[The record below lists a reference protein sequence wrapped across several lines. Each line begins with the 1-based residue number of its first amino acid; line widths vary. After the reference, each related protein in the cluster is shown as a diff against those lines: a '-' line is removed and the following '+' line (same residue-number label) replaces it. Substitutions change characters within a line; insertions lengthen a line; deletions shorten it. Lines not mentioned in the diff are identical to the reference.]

1 MFEQEAP
8 HRFHLNLNLTLLFY
22 VNVSLYV
29 LNKKYLSLVYVLYVS
44 LFF

>member
-22 VNVSLYV
+22 VNVSLSILIKRIYH
-29 LNKKYLSLVYVLYVS
+29 
-44 LFF
+44 